1 MTVLFWADKHQWV
14 NKRAGRGVHNGAR
27 IELTLCTAL
36 LALVTAQEWR
46 MGSCLFTFVF
56 CLRDSQRSKIKWEP
70 TQIHATFPLKLN
82 FSFYQEAILAL
93 MLDRQLKGQQVPLVA
108 FCQGF
113 LTCLWIKISQEE
125 GRPEFPV
132 ILKTAMNL
140 KMLQKPWGT
149 WSTPSNALLM
159 PRASHVNMHTELFWI
174 CSVNFLL
181 WNKLLYSFPP
191 WILNESDG
199 FPLLHYA

>member
-1 MTVLFWADKHQWV
+1 MTILFWGDKHQWV
-14 NKRAGRGVHNGAR
+14 NEGADRGVDNGSR
-27 IELTLCTAL
+27 MMLPLCAAL
-36 LALVTAQEWR
+36 LALATVQEWR
-46 MGSCLFTFVF
+46 MESCLFTFVF
-56 CLRDSQRSKIKWEP
+56 CLRDSPRSKIKWEP
-70 TQIHATFPLKLN
+70 TQIPAMFPLKLN

-140 KMLQKPWGT
+140 KMLQK
-149 WSTPSNALLM
+149 A
-159 PRASHVNMHTELFWI
+159 
-174 CSVNFLL
+174 
-181 WNKLLYSFPP
+181 
-191 WILNESDG
+191 
-199 FPLLHYA
+199 

>member
-1 MTVLFWADKHQWV
+1 MTVLFWGDKDQLV
-14 NKRAGRGVHNGAR
+14 NKRADRRVHHGAR
-27 IELTLCTAL
+27 MMLPWCAGL

-46 MGSCLFTFVF
+46 TKSCLFTFVF
-56 CLRDSQRSKIKWEP
+56 CLRDSPRSKIKWEP
-70 TQIHATFPLKLN
+70 TQIPAMFPLKLN

-125 GRPEFPV
+125 GRPGFPV

-140 KMLQKPWGT
+140 KMLQK
-149 WSTPSNALLM
+149 A
-159 PRASHVNMHTELFWI
+159 
-174 CSVNFLL
+174 
-181 WNKLLYSFPP
+181 
-191 WILNESDG
+191 
-199 FPLLHYA
+199 